1 MTIAGSSDV
10 VPFVREL
17 GDGGA
22 AANAGGGN
30 LFADGGMNSARLAGM
45 RGDLNGTRVPGQSD
59 ALSGGNAPFNPEA
72 LVAMLPTAAGVPVD
86 LSEFEPFELVR
97 ADAGGERDDW
107 AVFVPAGGK
116 ASFALPSEM
125 LQGPNSPDFVI
136 LQSNGEPLPEW
147 LAFDPNSG
155 HFVGKPPERMH
166 GTVRLQM
173 TGRDAQG
180 NERVV
185 RIMLTVDLPER
196 DTLAVRGD
204 GHDGSSLAD
213 RDVQSAPVGRPSL
226 SEQMRAYRALPQATL
241 PVAEVRA

>member
-1 MTIAGSSDV
+1 
-10 VPFVREL
+10 
-17 GDGGA
+17 
-22 AANAGGGN
+22 
-30 LFADGGMNSARLAGM
+30 
-45 RGDLNGTRVPGQSD
+45 
-59 ALSGGNAPFNPEA
+59 
-72 LVAMLPTAAGVPVD
+72 
-86 LSEFEPFELVR
+86 
-97 ADAGGERDDW
+97 
-107 AVFVPAGGK
+107 
-116 ASFALPSEM
+116 M

-204 GHDGSSLAD
+204 GHEGSSLAD